1 MTSVTVVIVEKNIH
15 YFWDGGLLSNT
26 PLSQLVRLHHLYWL
40 KVKGLRD
47 TVPKLEI
54 CIINVNPMK
63 QDTIPWDHDGV
74 INRAI
79 DIILSDKTQR
89 EQEAL
94 LLVSDYV
101 DLTKKLIKIAK
112 DHGVKD
118 DIINNLLNSNTIN
131 HGKEMIPRKYSDIV
145 EGQFEIER
153 VVRINRKSDEY
164 TISTK
169 ILDFSAKTIKQLREG
184 GYSNSIDLSD
194 VDFG

>member
-1 MTSVTVVIVEKNIH
+1 M
-15 YFWDGGLLSNT
+15 
-26 PLSQLVRLHHLYWL
+26 
-40 KVKGLRD
+40 
-47 TVPKLEI
+47 
-54 CIINVNPMK
+54 
-63 QDTIPWDHDGV
+63 
-74 INRAI
+74 
-79 DIILSDKTQR
+79 
-89 EQEAL
+89 

>member
-1 MTSVTVVIVEKNIH
+1 MVNNVKQRLFFLVTIVACIIS
-15 YFWDGGLLSNT
+15 Y
-26 PLSQLVRLHHLYWL
+26 
-40 KVKGLRD
+40 

-79 DIILSDKTQR
+79 DIIVSDKTQR